1 MVISICNQKG
11 GVGKTTTAINLSAGL
26 AEKRKRVLL
35 IDLDPQSNATTGAGL
50 EPAAERSVF
59 HVLTGSVPI
68 MDAVRQT
75 DLAGLWVLPSHIHLA
90 RRINE
95 LEARS
100 YREELLRTAL
110 APAIDRF
117 NYVVID
123 PPPALNVL
131 SQNAIAAS
139 DWLVI
144 PCKMD
149 KYSLDGLGDLFDTI
163 QDVTRGRSPLPYKL
177 LLTQYESR
185 NTRTNAAIEQ
195 ELEEYRTKGLIYSTR
210 IRKNEALNQAHL
222 VGQSV
227 FKYDAKSVGAD
238 DYRAL
243 VLEVIKHG

>member
-1 MVISICNQKG
+1 LVISVINQKG

-35 IDLDPQSNATTGAGL
+35 IDTDPQANATTGVGL
-50 EPAAERSVF
+50 EPDAERSVF
-59 HVLTGSVPI
+59 HVLSGSAPI
-68 MDAVRQT
+68 MEAVRQT
-75 DLAGLWVLPSHIHLA
+75 ELAGLWVLPSHIHLA

-95 LEARS
+95 LEARA
-100 YREELLRTAL
+100 YREELLRNAL
-110 APAIDRF
+110 APAAERF
-117 NYVVID
+117 DYVVID

-163 QDVTRGRSPLPYKL
+163 KDVTRGRAPLPHKL

-185 NTRTNAAIEQ
+185 NTRTNEAIES
-195 ELEEYRTKGLIYSTR
+195 ELAEYLEKGHIYKTR

-222 VGQSV
+222 VGRPV
-227 FKYDAKSVGAD
+227 LDYDPKSAGAE

-243 VLEVIKHG
+243 VLEVLKHG